1 MSDSSPS
8 RSANEPP
15 LTISSLLDSLHN
27 HLQTQT
33 QLLPTLHAQLGL
45 PQSALTDEL
54 NSLHQRLASC
64 VEEQIDLRRQEVDKW
79 MMKCDSV
86 ERECIRYTKALGGH
100 TKVVSASVGE
110 LRKQQ
115 VLPVRHEML
124 NQYLEKLDHLYK
136 AKVEQLS
143 NLTNRVLSLSNILGP
158 EFFSLDLTEPPPA
171 YGESISD
178 AKQPLREVTP
188 DRFSK
193 MEKELARG
201 KGEINRRL
209 QQLSATF
216 LQMDWLYQELD
227 ILPPSCNDDDDL
239 FSAPSTSLQ
248 PPTSRV
254 PSLSLKSSDP
264 FLSSVSSISSVATPT
279 PCPRGKGSAR
289 GSTPLVSE
297 SEPAPN
303 YSRIYA
309 NFLSRVEE
317 AENEGKSVES
327 NPLLGLEGV
336 QPTLELLHWAEH
348 AKSHLEE
355 IKLRRESNIQAMY
368 DQLEALW
375 KRMGVEDEDI
385 DAFVDNH
392 RGSTEGVVRA
402 YEEELERMLEL
413 KRESMSIFVGNA
425 RVEIEALWDELMYGE
440 EERAE
445 FAPFTD
451 DEHSEDLLTTHE
463 EEISRLKDEKRR
475 KAPLL
480 ASITKYFEICEGE
493 KELAAAAADQSRLL
507 GRGPRGDPGRLLRE
521 EKMRK
526 RVMRE
531 KPRLEQELLLTIPA
545 WEESEG
551 RPFLVNG
558 ARMLEVLESLGATTR
573 NSNSNQRPGSRAGS
587 VPPRATTPQT
597 GMKRTVSR
605 SGAASSDSESKP
617 AKRARV
623 VSNTSGMTRARPVT
637 ASVSSSA
644 KKEKE
649 TGVLERA
656 PFGSSRAANT
666 NVAGLGSGSLQKNMK
681 TPSSNSTST
690 TNSSATRTGGTMQ
703 LRSGRTA
710 GIGLGYPSS
719 SSRTATKGNSTRRP
733 VAASTSSIPASKAFS
748 LMGVTSAASRSVRG
762 VAASKSRV
770 SPGKKGRTPGG
781 QTPGKTGAASA
792 IARSVRNRRESFRPR
807 PSTAFGEGAGL
818 GKASRFGGA
827 FVFSLK
833 EEDEDGC

>member
-8 RSANEPP
+8 RTANEPP
-15 LTISSLLDSLHN
+15 LTISSLLESLHN

-100 TKVVSASVGE
+100 TKAVSASVGE

-136 AKVEQLS
+136 AKVEQLT

-171 YGESISD
+171 YGESVSD

-227 ILPPSCNDDDDL
+227 IPPPSCDDDDL

-248 PPTSRV
+248 PSTSRV
-254 PSLSLKSSDP
+254 PSLSLKASDP
-264 FLSSVSSISSVATPT
+264 FLSSVSSISSIATPT

-289 GSTPLVSE
+289 GSTPLVPE

-309 NFLSRVEE
+309 DFLSRVVE

-336 QPTLELLHWAEH
+336 QPTLELLHWAENT
-348 AKSHLEE
+348 KSHLEE
-355 IKLRRESNIQAMY
+355 IKVRRETHIQAMY

-463 EEISRLKDEKRR
+463 EEISRLKEEKRR

-480 ASITKYFEICEGE
+480 ASIRKYFEICEGE

-531 KPRLEQELLLTIPA
+531 KPRLEQELLLSIPA

-573 NSNSNQRPGSRAGS
+573 NSNLSQRPGSRAGS

-605 SGAASSDSESKP
+605 SGAASSDSESNP

-623 VSNTSGMTRARPVT
+623 VSNTSGMTRARAVT
-637 ASVSSSA
+637 ASMSSTA
-644 KKEKE
+644 KKEKG
-649 TGVLERA
+649 TGALLGRA

-666 NVAGLGSGSLQKNMK
+666 NATGFGSASVQKK
-681 TPSSNSTST
+681 TRTPSSTSTST
-690 TNSSATRTGGTMQ
+690 ASSSATRTGSTMQ

-719 SSRTATKGNSTRRP
+719 SSRAATNGNSARRP
-733 VAASTSSIPASKAFS
+733 VAASTSSIPASKAFT

-762 VAASKSRV
+762 TAASKSRV

-781 QTPGKTGAASA
+781 RTPGKAGAA
-792 IARSVRNRRESFRPR
+792 IAVGRSVRNRRESFRPR
-807 PSTAFGEGAGL
+807 PSTTFGEGTGL
-818 GKASRFGGA
+818 GKTSRFGGA

-833 EEDEDGC
+833 EEDEEAC